1 MQPFVVRG
9 TVVNV
14 ALVVDFQGFDQEG
27 QGTGLCLGQ
36 IFLPQLFADLQ
47 KLHRHRV
54 FAYQKTPQMVAHATH
69 KMLWLKAL
77 ADDVVQNQENVAGLS
92 LQYVIDDLEIIVII
106 QNIQIVNDILVG
118 DVFSAETH
126 HLVKNGKRVTQ
137 GTVGFLRD
145 DVQGFRLCVLAFALG
160 DKSQMLGNI
169 IHCNPFEVKYLA
181 A

>member
-9 TVVNV
+9 AVVNV

-27 QGTGLCLGQ
+27 QGTGLCLSQ

-47 KLHRHRV
+47 KLHRHCV

-69 KMLWLKAL
+69 KMLWLKSF
-77 ADDVVQNQENVAGLS
+77 ADDVVQNQEDVARVA
-92 LQYVIDDLEIIVII
+92 LQDVVNDLEIIVVI
-106 QNIQIVNDILVG
+106 QDIQVVNDILVG
-118 DVFSAETH
+118 DVLAAETH
-126 HLVKNGKRVTQ
+126 HLVKNGERVTQ
-137 GTVGFLRD
+137 GTIGFLRD
-145 DVQGFRLCVLAFALG
+145 DVQGFRLCVHAFALG

-169 IHCNPFEVKYLA
+169 IHRNPFEIKDLA